1 MYRKNSADLTEEY
14 DFNENIIV
22 TTPSLMKKKGR
33 KNINKVD
40 DSDFFIPEIKQ
51 YEIIMILNYNVK
63 QLKDI
68 CKHYNQKLG
77 GNKDELKKRVYNHLK
92 HSHYIIKLQ
101 RLFKRKLYDKY
112 ILLRGIAHHNTNL
125 CVNET
130 DFVSLIPLT
139 DIPYYSFYSYTN
151 DDITYGFQVGSLKTY
166 IDTNIQNGKDQQNPY
181 DRSVIPNDK
190 IMEFYSFIHLSK
202 IFKYPI
208 DLELE
213 LDDHVFN
220 EEDII
225 RNKTL
230 DLFQHMDSLGHY
242 TNPSWFLNLD
252 VRKLLRYIRELHDIW
267 DYRAQLDEETKQ
279 NIHYPNGTPFNGIM
293 NNPRDINHLR
303 KTILQIIE
311 NFITKGR
318 TTEFKYLGSMYVL
331 GAFTLVSQGAA
342 DALPW
347 LFESVVH
354 I

>member
-1 MYRKNSADLTEEY
+1 
-14 DFNENIIV
+14 
-22 TTPSLMKKKGR
+22 MKKKGR

-202 IFKYPI
+202 IFKHPI
-208 DLELE
+208 DL
-213 LDDHVFN
+213 
-220 EEDII
+220 
-225 RNKTL
+225 
-230 DLFQHMDSLGHY
+230 
-242 TNPSWFLNLD
+242 
-252 VRKLLRYIRELHDIW
+252 
-267 DYRAQLDEETKQ
+267 
-279 NIHYPNGTPFNGIM
+279 
-293 NNPRDINHLR
+293 
-303 KTILQIIE
+303 
-311 NFITKGR
+311 
-318 TTEFKYLGSMYVL
+318 
-331 GAFTLVSQGAA
+331 
-342 DALPW
+342 
-347 LFESVVH
+347 
-354 I
+354 